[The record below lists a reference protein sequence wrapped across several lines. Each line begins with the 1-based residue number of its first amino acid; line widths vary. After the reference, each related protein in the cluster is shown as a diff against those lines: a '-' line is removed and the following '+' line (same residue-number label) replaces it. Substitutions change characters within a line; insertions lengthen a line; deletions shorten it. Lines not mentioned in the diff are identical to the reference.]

1 MEVIHPI
8 GTVVETAQVGET
20 PASPDLPQIAENG
33 GMPTMSATVPLTSPR
48 SSRPWQVVAL
58 AGLATVSI
66 LTFTSRA
73 QPDLA
78 QPDLRPLVQPT
89 QPTADA
95 DAKDEDWRLSVLAPS
110 IKARLAGS
118 LISDEEKKDLRI
130 RHGVWLATDLDS
142 PSRRALAALSIA
154 SFQDSVFDQ
163 ADLDPLLRAQ
173 GLLGRGD
180 AAKAIEVISA
190 APEATRLTMVG
201 RLITARAQVLTGALD
216 AAKTTLQ
223 PLVERITT
231 TKIDDPA
238 ELIAAVRGVALY
250 TRHFGPVEVR
260 GQKAE
265 VGGDHRAMMGVLAR
279 VREELDRT
287 SWEATLAEAEILY
300 EKDNMGEAN
309 AAVQKTL
316 TLNPSCARAWFIA
329 GQIAVDQFDINKAE
343 QIAGR
348 LDELTL
354 GEHAGELGTSPYGA
368 MVLGR
373 ARMRQGEGAD
383 AVTALERALKIAPN
397 HNEVLAMRAAAIAT
411 TFDFTRADDLL
422 KQADATI
429 PNWAD
434 GHYQVGKALS
444 DARQYGQAAIHLREA
459 AKRAPFWPDP
469 LIELGLLSLQSGQ
482 DAEAL
487 ESLEKAATLD
497 RFNVRAGNSLSLAR
511 DLRTYDTLESEHF
524 IVRYRKEFDGVLAAE
539 MLAPLEENYKRVTGN
554 GPGGIDWPLKHK
566 TVITLLPDHRVFA
579 VRITGMAQIHTIA
592 ASTGPVIA
600 MESPKEGPDHLGTYD
615 WVRVLRHE
623 FVHTVTLD
631 RTANRLPHWFTE
643 ASAVYLEDAPRAW
656 QTVQLLARAFRD
668 DALFDLDE
676 INLAFI
682 RPKKPTDRALGYAQ
696 GHWMYEYIMSFGA
709 RKPLELMDLY
719 ATGVREEEAMQKVL
733 GVSRQDFVIG
743 FKAWAGEQ
751 LRSWGMAAPQGM
763 PTAAEILK
771 TATGSDDEPS
781 PEVVD
786 EALRQYPD
794 HPELLSIKVQRM
806 AAESRDEPTAEMV
819 PWLIRYA
826 KARPVAELPH
836 KLLARYYLDPRSASP
851 HVSRQNA
858 IEHLEWLDVREEKL
872 PSFAMELARRYAA
885 AGEWEKCW
893 GKARRAMQLAPYD
906 PRTRELAASI
916 AVTRGDLNEAERL
929 IRSLIAI
936 EPNVE
941 QHKKR
946 LEKVLEMKGK

>member
-1 MEVIHPI
+1 MALLCLARNLHQSHLCTLLMCVGVAAAGDVLARQPA
-8 GTVVETAQVGET
+8 AQLV
-20 PASPDLPQIAENG
+20 
-33 GMPTMSATVPLTSPR
+33 
-48 SSRPWQVVAL
+48 
-58 AGLATVSI
+58 
-66 LTFTSRA
+66 
-73 QPDLA
+73 
-78 QPDLRPLVQPT
+78 QPDLRQLVQPA
-89 QPTADA
+89 QPDPNQAGGKDKAD
-95 DAKDEDWRLSVLAPS
+95 DGDWRMSVLAPS
-110 IKARLAGS
+110 IKAQLAGS
-118 LISDEEKKDLRI
+118 ILTEAEKKDLRV
-130 RHGVWLATDLDS
+130 RHGVWLPTDLDT
-142 PSRRALAALSIA
+142 PARQARAALFKGA
-154 SFQDSVFDQ
+154 FHDSVFDD
-163 ADLDPLLRAQ
+163 ANLDPLLRAE
-173 GLLGRGD
+173 GLVNRGD
-180 AAKAIEVISA
+180 AAGAINTLKAA
-190 APEATRLTMVG
+190 TEANRNSLLG
-201 RLITARAQVLTGALD
+201 RYLLARAFAFNGNLD
-216 AAKTTLQ
+216 EARKTLE

-231 TKIDDPA
+231 TKIDDPS
-238 ELIAAVRGVALY
+238 ELVAAVRGVALY
-250 TRHFGPVEVR
+250 TRHFGAVQVG

-265 VGGDHRAMMGVLAR
+265 VGGDHRAMMRVLAR

-287 SWEATLAEAEILY
+287 SWEATLAEAELLY

-354 GEHAGELGTSPYGA
+354 GEAAGEMGSSAYGA

-373 ARMRQGEGAD
+373 ARMRQGDGAD
-383 AVTALERALKIAPN
+383 AVAAMERALTRLP
-397 HNEVLAMRAAAIAT
+397 HQPEVLALRAAAVAT
-411 TFDFTRADDLL
+411 TFDFARADQLL
-422 KQADATI
+422 KDADASM
-429 PNWAD
+429 PNWAE
-434 GHYQVGKALS
+434 GHYQTGKALS

-459 AKRAPFWPDP
+459 AKRAPNWPDP
-469 LIELGLLSLQSGQ
+469 LIELGLLSLQSGH

-487 ESLEKAATLD
+487 DALEKAATLD
-497 RFNVRAGNSLSLAR
+497 RFNVRASNSLALAR

-524 IVRYRKEFDGVLAAE
+524 IVRYRKEHDGVLASE
-539 MLAPLEENYKRVTGN
+539 MLAPLEANYKRVTGN

-566 TVITLLPDHRVFA
+566 TVITLLPDHRAFA

-600 MESPKEGPDHLGTYD
+600 MESPKDGPDHLGTYD

-656 QTVQLLARAFRD
+656 QTVQLLARAYRD
-668 DALFDLDE
+668 DALFDLEE
-676 INLAFI
+676 INIAFV
-682 RPKKPTDRALGYAQ
+682 RPKKPTDRSLAYAQ
-696 GHWMYEYIMSFGA
+696 GHWMYEYILTFGP

-719 ATGVREEEAMQKVL
+719 ATGVREGPALQQVL
-733 GVSRQDFVIG
+733 GVTQEEFLTG

-751 LRSWGMAAPQGM
+751 LRSWGMAAPKDM

-771 TATGSDDEPS
+771 LATGNDDEPS

-786 EALRQYPD
+786 RALEQYPD
-794 HPELLSIKVQRM
+794 HPELLSVKVQRM
-806 AAESRDEPTAEMV
+806 AAEAGDQPTAEMV

-836 KLLARYYLDPRSASP
+836 KLLARYYLDPRSAAP
-851 HVSRQNA
+851 GVSKQNA
-858 IEHLEWLDVREEKL
+858 IEHLEWLDIREEKL

-885 AGEWEKCW
+885 AGDWEKSW
-893 GKARRAMQLAPYD
+893 SKAQRAMQLAPYD
-906 PRTRELAASI
+906 ARTRELAATVAI
-916 AVTRGDLNEAERL
+916 KRGDWPEAERL
-929 IRSLIAI
+929 IRTLITI
-936 EPNVE
+936 EPNIE

-946 LEKVLEMKGK
+946 LEKVIELKQAK

>member
-1 MEVIHPI
+1 MMC
-8 GTVVETAQVGET
+8 AR
-20 PASPDLPQIAENG
+20 ALP
-33 GMPTMSATVPLTSPR
+33 TSPPPRARLGCR
-48 SSRPWQVVAL
+48 SAVAALIAL
-58 AGLATVSI
+58 AGLATG
-66 LTFTSRA
+66 TWA
-73 QPDLA
+73 QPEVLPDR
-78 QPDLRPLVQPT
+78 QPDVRPLNQPAAPNQPGVVQPEGIV
-89 QPTADA
+89 QPALD
-95 DAKDEDWRLSVLAPS
+95 DEDWRLSVLAQS
-110 IKARLAGS
+110 IKSRLAGT
-118 LISDEEKKDLRI
+118 LLNEEEKKDLRI
-130 RHGVWLATDLDS
+130 RHGVWTPVDLDTPARS
-142 PSRRALAALSIA
+142 ARAALSIA
-154 SFQDSVFDQ
+154 SYQDQVFDQ
-163 ADLDPLLRAQ
+163 PDLDPILRAQ
-173 GLLGRGD
+173 GLIGRGE
-180 AAKAIEVISA
+180 AAKALDVLNS
-190 APEATRLTMVG
+190 APEAAQQSMLARL
-201 RLITARAQVLTGALD
+201 LTARAQILTGKPD
-216 AAKTTLQ
+216 IAKATLT

-238 ELIAAVRGVALY
+238 ELVAAVRGVALY
-250 TRHFGPVEVR
+250 TRHFGAVEVR
-260 GQKAE
+260 GAKAE

-354 GEHAGELGTSPYGA
+354 GDKAAEMGSSPYGA

-383 AVTALERALKIAPN
+383 AVAALERALTHAPAN
-397 HNEVLAMRAAAIAT
+397 AEVLAMRAAAVAT
-411 TFDFTRADDLL
+411 TFDFNRADDLL
-422 KQADATI
+422 KLADTAI
-429 PNWAD
+429 PNWPD
-434 GHYQVGKALS
+434 GHYQTGKALS

-487 ESLEKAATLD
+487 DSLEKAATLD
-497 RFNVRAGNSLSLAR
+497 RFNVRASNSLSLAR
-511 DLRTYDTLESEHF
+511 DLRTYDTLESQHF
-524 IVRYRKEFDGVLAAE
+524 ILRYRKEHDEVLASE
-539 MLAPLEENYKRVTGN
+539 MLEPLEENYKRVTGN

-566 TVITLLPDHRVFA
+566 TVITLLPDHRAFA

-676 INLAFI
+676 INIAFV

-696 GHWMYEYIMSFGA
+696 GHWMYEYILSFGS

-719 ATGVREEEAMQKVL
+719 ATGVREEEAMQKIL
-733 GVSRQDFVIG
+733 GLSRQDFVTG

-781 PEVVD
+781 PEIVD

-806 AAESRDEPTAEMV
+806 AAESRDEPTAEMI

-836 KLLARYYLDPRSASP
+836 KLLARYYLDPRSASA

-858 IEHLEWLDVREEKL
+858 IEHLEWLDLREEKL

-885 AGEWEKCW
+885 AGEWDKSW
-893 GKARRAMQLAPYD
+893 NKARRAMQLAPYD

-916 AVTRGDLNEAERL
+916 AITRGDLNEAERL
-929 IRSLIAI
+929 IRTLIAI